1 MNGII
6 FCWLLLLSS
15 ILNVQRRQDVAD
27 RNMFSL
33 FVLFILPMKIAGLL
47 TVDDVTDAAVIVVV
61 LF

>member
-6 FCWLLLLSS
+6 FRWRLLQSS

-47 TVDDVTDAAVIVVV
+47 TVDDVIDAAVIVVV
-61 LF
+61 LC